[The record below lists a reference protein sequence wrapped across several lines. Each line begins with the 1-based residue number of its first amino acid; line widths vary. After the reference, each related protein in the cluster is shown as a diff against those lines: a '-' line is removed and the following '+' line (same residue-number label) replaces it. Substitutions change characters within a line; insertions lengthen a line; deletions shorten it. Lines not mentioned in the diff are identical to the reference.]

1 MFSGLSTPTTRI
13 VKKFS
18 NLTMLSLKKKQ
29 DYELE
34 MDTDREEYFVLLY
47 KLTFKFIFFRSKYL
61 TRDNIVD
68 YEKKPETLMLKYY
81 NHQFYELVVV
91 IVALW
96 LRLKQQCLSTIFVMK
111 L

>member
-1 MFSGLSTPTTRI
+1 M
-13 VKKFS
+13 
-18 NLTMLSLKKKQ
+18 
-29 DYELE
+29 
-34 MDTDREEYFVLLY
+34 
-47 KLTFKFIFFRSKYL
+47 FIFFRSKYL

-68 YEKKPETLMLKYY
+68 YEKKTETLMLKY
-81 NHQFYELVVV
+81 NNQFYELVVV